1 MTERCVSRVIAKE
14 DTMLHMTNSTTKAF
28 ISTIPR
34 IIFDVGWGPISETSC
49 RVELAN
55 ESSSSGQGW
64 R

>member
-34 IIFDVGWGPISETSC
+34 IIFDVGWGPTSETSC

-55 ESSSSGQGW
+55 ENLSSEQGW